1 MTLRYL
7 IAYLLYN
14 DAVQTVIVVSALFGA
29 QELGMDSSSLIL
41 VVLMVQFMAFFGALL
56 FGVIASKVGA
66 KRAIVIS
73 LLIWSGIAIW
83 AQLSLQSVPEFW
95 LLAALVAIV
104 LGGTQALSRS
114 LFSQMIPREREA
126 EFFQLLRDQRQ
137 GHLVAWHAD
146 LRPGD
151 AVDGQH
157 AHGHLLADR
166 LVRERPGAPADGQC
180 AVGDQRS
187 GQ

>member
-1 MTLRYL
+1 
-7 IAYLLYN
+7 
-14 DAVQTVIVVSALFGA
+14 
-29 QELGMDSSSLIL
+29 
-41 VVLMVQFMAFFGALL
+41 MVQFMAFFGALL

-83 AQLSLQSVPEFW
+83 AQVSLQSVPEFW

-126 EFFQLLRDQRQ
+126 EFFSFYEISDKGTSWLGPLIFGLVTQWTGSMRTAIFSLIVLFVSGLVLL
-137 GHLVAWHAD
+137 LTVNV
-146 LRPGD
+146 P
-151 AVDGQH
+151 
-157 AHGHLLADR
+157 LAIKEAGNE
-166 LVRERPGAPADGQC
+166 VPANLEVEP
-180 AVGDQRS
+180 AAA
-187 GQ
+187 

>member
-1 MTLRYL
+1 
-7 IAYLLYN
+7 
-14 DAVQTVIVVSALFGA
+14 
-29 QELGMDSSSLIL
+29 
-41 VVLMVQFMAFFGALL
+41 MAFFGALL

-73 LLIWSGIAIW
+73 LLIWSGISIW

-126 EFFQLLRDQRQ
+126 EFFSFYEISDKGTSWLGTLIFGLVTQWTGSMRTAIFSLIVLFVSGLLLLLTVNVPLAIKEA
-137 GHLVAWHAD
+137 GNEVPANL
-146 LRPGD
+146 
-151 AVDGQH
+151 AV
-157 AHGHLLADR
+157 
-166 LVRERPGAPADGQC
+166 EPA
-180 AVGDQRS
+180 AA
-187 GQ
+187 